1 MIDKY
6 GEHTVKKMDNAI
18 EIYTD
23 PRMVMRI
30 KNSEKEPNQITI
42 ELHSTLNGRLSYDLP
57 PALLKKLI
65 SEIE

>member
-6 GEHTVKKMDNAI
+6 GEHTVKMMDNAV

-23 PRMVMRI
+23 PRMIMRV
-30 KNSEKEPNQITI
+30 KNSKKEPNQITI